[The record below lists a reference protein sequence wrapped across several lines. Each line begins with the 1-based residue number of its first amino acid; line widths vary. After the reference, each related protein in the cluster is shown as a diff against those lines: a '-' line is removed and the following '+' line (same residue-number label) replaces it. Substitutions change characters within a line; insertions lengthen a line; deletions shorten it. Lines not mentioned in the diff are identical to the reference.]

1 MPSLYLLLPI
11 GLGVVFV
18 AIGVFLW
25 ATTSG
30 QFDGLDE
37 QATRLPDD
45 EPDNEK

>member
-1 MPSLYLLLPI
+1 MPSLYLLIPI

-25 ATTSG
+25 ATSSG

-37 QATRLPDD
+37 QSTRLPDD
-45 EPDNEK
+45 EQP

>member
-1 MPSLYLLLPI
+1 MPSLYLLIPL

-25 ATTSG
+25 ATSSG

-37 QATRLPDD
+37 QSRQLPDD
-45 EPDNEK
+45 EK